1 MEPWQIILLVFGILT
16 AIVVLLYFLCWFA
29 IFLYLLVNSTRMKLK
44 ERVINSIL
52 AQQYD
57 LIRLLRISIEEE
69 KIELPEDVYVRM
81 ELHHKRKME
90 KKNATELMEIK
101 ESLSAISSKLMII
114 ADGSSLKDTKKYE
127 ALKESLN
134 EFSANYRKETILY
147 NQMLNGHNYWT
158 NFFAFKFFFKHSAS
172 RMVKERIIGG
182 SRVCV

>member
-1 MEPWQIILLVFGILT
+1 MEPWQIILLIFGILT
-16 AIVVLLYFLCWFA
+16 AIGVLLYFLCWFV
-29 IFLYLLVNSTRMKLK
+29 IFIYLLVNSARMKLK

-57 LIRLLRISIEEE
+57 LIRLLRISFEEE
-69 KIELPEDVYVRM
+69 NIELPEDVYIRI

-90 KKNATELMEIK
+90 KKTATELMEIK
-101 ESLSAISSKLMII
+101 ESLSAIASKLIII

-147 NQMLNGHNYWT
+147 NQMLYGHNYWT
-158 NFFAFKFFFKHSAS
+158 KFVAFKFFFKLFGF
-172 RMVKERIIGG
+172 KEKVIFE
-182 SRVCV
+182 